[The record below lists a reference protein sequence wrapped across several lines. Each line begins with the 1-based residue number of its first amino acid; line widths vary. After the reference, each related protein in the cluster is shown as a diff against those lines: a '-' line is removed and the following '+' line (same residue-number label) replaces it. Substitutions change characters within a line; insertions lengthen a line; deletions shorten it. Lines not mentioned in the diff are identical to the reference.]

1 MLLILPAVFETE
13 GGSGNRTAAGR
24 SKIEPFRCGRFGNRG
39 SRDRSCVS
47 KKHQQQKE
55 ENIMRKLW
63 KATATLAAAVLLAG
77 SLAGCGSSGGSSSG
91 RSSGSSSGAGGTATC
106 GHGSGCAHDSRSL
119 QEVTTRNHFHNC
131 VLLHSYHSNFTG
143 AFIAHTWIS
152 CLYYNRLRS
161 GLQEN
166 KSTRI

>member
-1 MLLILPAVFETE
+1 MIIVFAISSFLERFILVKAGANATRDHYISTTFLAISFFVYALKSNWNNEILALIGRRYSTWLYIMHPIFITLLSMVAGKFGVKSIYRCVAPIVVYCVTLVFL
-13 GGSGNRTAAGR
+13 
-24 SKIEPFRCGRFGNRG
+24 I
-39 SRDRSCVS
+39 
-47 KKHQQQKE
+47 
-55 ENIMRKLW
+55 
-63 KATATLAAAVLLAG
+63 VLQN
-77 SLAGCGSSGGSSSG
+77 
-91 RSSGSSSGAGGTATC
+91 
-106 GHGSGCAHDSRSL
+106 DSRSL